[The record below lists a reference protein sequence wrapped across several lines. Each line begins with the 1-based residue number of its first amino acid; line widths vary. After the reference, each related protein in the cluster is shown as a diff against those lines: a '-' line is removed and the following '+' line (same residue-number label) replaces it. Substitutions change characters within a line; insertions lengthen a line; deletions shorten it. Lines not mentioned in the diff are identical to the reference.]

1 MTASASHP
9 ALPAFAVFA
18 GFLAAAGI
26 PIYIFAP
33 TFYAQNYG
41 TGLTAIAAVLFW
53 LRLLDA
59 VQDPLFG
66 WMSERLG
73 RDRRFWIGF
82 AVFILIGSLILLF
95 AIPPRTAPLLWF
107 ALSMTGL
114 FSAFSFLTINFYAQG
129 ISAASH
135 LPGGHM
141 QLAAWRETGGLI
153 GICLAAVAPTLLML
167 WSASPMVDFTLGFA
181 GCGLLASWMMRHQ
194 WGGAAPR
201 APSNFAVIWQDH
213 LARRLLILAF
223 VNAMPVAVTSTLF
236 LFFVTHRLQAGAW
249 AGGLLLVFFLSAAGS
264 APVWAKAAQRFGTRQ
279 SLIWAMSL
287 AVVVFALAAFLRSGD
302 VAYFALV
309 CIASGASIGADL
321 TLLPAA
327 FAQRLSIIAPR
338 GGQGFGL
345 WALMSKLTL
354 AAAAIA
360 VFPILDGAGFDAT
373 AQGQTAQA
381 LWTLTLLYA
390 VCPLI
395 LKLVAIG
402 LLIKTPL
409 QDEQI

>member
-1 MTASASHP
+1 MTASATRP
-9 ALPAFAVFA
+9 FLPAFAVFA

-33 TFYAQNYG
+33 SFYAQNYG

-66 WMSERLG
+66 WVSERLG
-73 RDRRFWIGF
+73 RERRFWIGLS
-82 AVFILIGSLILLF
+82 VFILIGSLILLF

-107 ALSMTGL
+107 AFSMTGL

-135 LPGGHM
+135 LPGEHM

-153 GICLAAVAPTLLML
+153 GICLAAVAPTLLTI
-167 WSASPMVDFTLGFA
+167 WTASPMVGFSLGFA
-181 GCGLLASWMMRHQ
+181 GCGILAAWMMRHQ
-194 WGGAAPR
+194 WGGTAPR
-201 APSNFAVIWQDH
+201 KPSNFARIWRDDP
-213 LARRLLILAF
+213 ARRLLILAF

-249 AGGLLLVFFLSAAGS
+249 AGGLLLIFFLCAAGS
-264 APVWAKAAQRFGTRQ
+264 APLWAKAAQRFGTRQ
-279 SLIWAMSL
+279 SLVCAMGL
-287 AVVVFALAAFLRSGD
+287 AIVVFALAAFLRGGD

-327 FAQRLSIIAPR
+327 FRTPIVHHRPQRR
-338 GGQGFGL
+338 TRF
-345 WALMSKLTL
+345 
-354 AAAAIA
+354 
-360 VFPILDGAGFDAT
+360 
-373 AQGQTAQA
+373 
-381 LWTLTLLYA
+381 WTL
-390 VCPLI
+390 VF
-395 LKLVAIG
+395 
-402 LLIKTPL
+402 
-409 QDEQI
+409 DEQVDPSRCRHSCIPNTRRGRIRCHGSRTNRAGPLDPHFSLRGLPSRLKTGCDWLANQNPITG

>member
-1 MTASASHP
+1 MTSSACHP

-66 WMSERLG
+66 WISERLG
-73 RDRRFWIGF
+73 RDRGFWIGF

-95 AIPPRTAPLLWF
+95 AVPPRTAPLLWF

-129 ISAASH
+129 IATASH

-153 GICLAAVAPTLLML
+153 GICLAAVAPTLLMI
-167 WSASPMVDFTLGFA
+167 WSASPMVIFTLGFA
-181 GCGLLASWMMRHQ
+181 GCGLLASWMMRHH
-194 WGGAAPR
+194 WGEAAPR
-201 APSNFAVIWQDH
+201 APSNFAFIWKDH

-249 AGGLLLVFFLSAAGS
+249 AGGLLLVFFLSAAVS

-279 SLIWAMSL
+279 SLICAMGL
-287 AVVVFALAAFLRSGD
+287 AIVIFALAAFLRSGD

-345 WALMSKLTL
+345 WSLMSKLTL

-360 VFPILDGAGFDAT
+360 VFPILDGSGFDAT
-373 AQGQTAQA
+373 AQEQTAQA

-390 VCPLI
+390 VCPLL